1 MEIRNFLCRVFGK
14 LGITKNHWPTFLL
27 EYANMQLYKQKQG
40 YTFDINNPVL
50 FTEKIQWQKTRFNR
64 PDLVRYVDK
73 YLFKELIKEKLGEGY
88 TIPMYGAWTSVESFR
103 KEWDSLPE
111 KFCLKSTL
119 QSNGIYI
126 KVIEKSKTDIDNL
139 CQELKEWLK
148 PKNLLIHSFCSAY
161 YKAVPRIIAEEYM
174 ESIKDQLFDYKFFC
188 FNGKPY
194 CMYAATEQFQDNCYP
209 VSFYDLNWNQLD
221 VQYGNHRTEFI
232 PKPPHFEEMKEIASK
247 LSQGFPFISVDF
259 FDTPDKLYMAELTFY
274 PGGGLTQYYPAEFNK
289 LLVTCSN

>member
-1 MEIRNFLCRVFGK
+1 M
-14 LGITKNHWPTFLL
+14 
-27 EYANMQLYKQKQG
+27 
-40 YTFDINNPVL
+40 
-50 FTEKIQWQKTRFNR
+50 
-64 PDLVRYVDK
+64 
-73 YLFKELIKEKLGEGY
+73 
-88 TIPMYGAWTSVESFR
+88 
-103 KEWDSLPE
+103 
-111 KFCLKSTL
+111 KSTL

-161 YKAVPRIIAEEYM
+161 YKAVPRILAEKYM

-188 FNGKPY
+188 FNGNPY

-209 VSFYDLNWNQLD
+209 VSFYDLNWNQLN

-247 LSQGFPFISVDF
+247 LSQDFPFIRVDF
-259 FDTPDKLYMAELTFY
+259 FDTPDKLYLAELTFY
-274 PGGGLTQYYPAEFNK
+274 PGGGLTQYYTVEFNK
-289 LLVTCSN
+289 LMGDMFELKRK